1 MRAIVKR
8 TDTLRRFRCI
18 SMETH
23 FLKYLFL
30 VRFRYCYY
38 YEESCI
44 QLAANIESLFG
55 YLFFPILFHFL
66 SIFIFM
72 YECMLCIYLRVC
84 STFFFAQLNCWVMF
98 YVLALWL
105 LQCEGG
111 SIWQRCQGT
120 AGLNLTYRRVA
131 AIRHNVT
138 QKNLNNSHS
147 FHLTQLKRIWLIFN
161 QSK

>member
-84 STFFFAQLNCWVMF
+84 STFFFCPVELLGD
-98 YVLALWL
+98 VL
-105 LQCEGG
+105 CFG
-111 SIWQRCQGT
+111 SLIVAVRRRQHLATLPRH
-120 AGLNLTYRRVA
+120 RRVKFNLST
-131 AIRHNVT
+131 RRSNKT
-138 QKNLNNSHS
+138 QRNAKKP
-147 FHLTQLKRIWLIFN
+147 Q
-161 QSK
+161 